1 MLGKDRRANPK
12 LTWIAIGVRCLHWE
26 MFIVFKFFHQG
37 YLDDLRC
44 ERSAIDSV
52 CPGDPWLPGFQYRI
66 LSLQSWRCFVPN

>member
-26 MFIVFKFFHQG
+26 MFIVFKFFHLQVLVEVFTRQG

-44 ERSAIDSV
+44 ERSAID
-52 CPGDPWLPGFQYRI
+52 
-66 LSLQSWRCFVPN
+66 